1 MGHLASMG
9 RILVGCETTENEQI
23 HEMSSIRIINGVGRN
38 QWILITMVKS
48 SLLVVFSSN
57 IILAFFGTSTNV
69 RHSKNYKVNKL
80 FSVVGTA
87 NLLTLVDR

>member
-1 MGHLASMG
+1 MDFDYDGQIFSHSYFLFQHLG
-9 RILVGCETTENEQI
+9 LV
-23 HEMSSIRIINGVGRN
+23 
-38 QWILITMVKS
+38 
-48 SLLVVFSSN
+48 
-57 IILAFFGTSTNV
+57 FFGTSTNV